1 LGWSFFGLSSDI
13 RVSLLDEIYY
23 LVKHANFSYG
33 DLINM
38 PTYERKYFV
47 NKLIEEFQKKAEM
60 MEKAKSKR

>member
-1 LGWSFFGLSSDI
+1 
-13 RVSLLDEIYY
+13 
-23 LVKHANFSYG
+23 
-33 DLINM
+33 M